1 MASKLENNIKKIHKK
16 TGKTVKDIHKKTTK
30 TVKQIGKTTTG
41 TVKKIGKATTKRVKQ
56 TLKKHPQITAAT
68 KRLIKLT
75 GFAIILSSII
85 ILIYILFNL
94 ETVQQQAK
102 NVVGGYGYIGM
113 FVVAFLVDM
122 LFQPLGPELPLT
134 TGLLSGLNTFNVIL
148 AVATGSALAS
158 YVGYFLGNR
167 YGELGIKKLYGDKM
181 YNKWST
187 YYNKYGKIAVSFA
200 ALTPLPYVP
209 FCWFSGILNM
219 KQRNFLL
226 YAILPRV
233 IRICAV
239 AFFILVIKG

>member
-1 MASKLENNIKKIHKK
+1 MTSKLGRLQKK
-16 TGKTVKDIHKKTTK
+16 TGKTVKDIHKQTTK
-30 TVKQIGKTTTG
+30 TVKDIHKKTTG
-41 TVKKIGKATTKRVKQ
+41 TVKKIGKATTKKVKQ
-56 TLKKHPQITAAT
+56 TLKKHPQITEAT

-75 GFAIILSSII
+75 GFAIILASVV

-94 ETVQQQAK
+94 ETVQHKAEAI
-102 NVVGGYGYIGM
+102 VGGYGYIGM

-134 TGLLSGLNTFNVIL
+134 TGLLSGFNVFNVIL

-158 YVGYFLGNR
+158 YVGYFLGNK
-167 YGELGIKKLYGDKM
+167 YGELGIKKLYGENI
-181 YNKWST
+181 YNKWSE
-187 YYNKYGKIAVSFA
+187 YYNKYGKIAVSIA

-233 IRICAV
+233 VRICAV